1 MNKNSNTYQILYAA
15 VMVLLVGSLLALIYM
30 ALKPKQN
37 ENIANDTRKQIL
49 SALHIAAPDDSQ
61 VKETYE
67 KYIIQDLLV
76 DPEGNIVDSAQNV
89 AFDVDM
95 KKNVKLAERQ
105 LPVMKC
111 KMDDGSVKYVLPV
124 YGAGLWGPIWGY
136 VAVNDDGNTIYGA
149 NFSHE
154 GETPGLGARIAD
166 KDFQDEFV
174 DKHLFQEGEFKGVN
188 VTFKK
193 DLPKTVTDVLMDQA
207 VAKVKAMNPEYIDD
221 GNGGKVLAFKGADG
235 AIMRNPE
242 TSLKPYTANELIIK
256 ELSAMGVLETGR
268 QQTGTGTKEVPPT
281 YSGANTDISGAKTQ
295 NEATEIITRSL
306 LAQGITIA
314 SKEFEQKK
322 NEIWT
327 ANQEF
332 LKKLPIA

>member
-1 MNKNSNTYQILYAA
+1 MNKNSNIYQILYAA
-15 VMVLLVGSLLALIYM
+15 VMVLLVGTVLAFIYM

-49 SALHIAAPDDSQ
+49 SALHIAAPSDAQ

-76 DPEGNIVDSAQNV
+76 DAQGNITDSAQNV

-111 KMDDGSVKYVLPV
+111 KLDDGSIKYVLPV

-136 VAVNDDGNTIYGA
+136 IAVNDDGNTIYGA

-166 KDFQDEFV
+166 QDFQDEFV
-174 DKHLFQEGEFKGVN
+174 DKHLFLDGKYKGVVVLKKGQKS
-188 VTFKK
+188 VT
-193 DLPKTVTDVLMDQA
+193 
-207 VAKVKAMNPEYIDD
+207 
-221 GNGGKVLAFKGADG
+221 GAEQVDALTG
-235 AIMRNPE
+235 ATI
-242 TSLKPYTANELIIK
+242 TSLGV
-256 ELSAMGVLETGR
+256 SAMLEDCLA
-268 QQTGTGTKEVPPT
+268 P
-281 YSGANTDISGAKTQ
+281 Y
-295 NEATEIITRSL
+295 EA
-306 LAQGITIA
+306 
-314 SKEFEQKK
+314 
-322 NEIWT
+322 
-327 ANQEF
+327 F
-332 LKKLPIA
+332 LKKMQDSTAPAVNESENNDNQPE

>member
-76 DPEGNIVDSAQNV
+76 DLDGNVVDSAKNV
-89 AFDVDM
+89 AFEVDM

-111 KMDDGSVKYVLPV
+111 KMDDGSIKYVLPM

-136 VAVNDDGNTIYGA
+136 VAVNDDGNAIYGA

-166 KDFQDEFV
+166 KEFQDEFV
-174 DKHLFQEGEFKGVN
+174 DKHLFQEGEFKGVVVLKKGQKS
-188 VTFKK
+188 VTGAEQVDALTGATITSLGVSAMLEDCLTPYKGFLMK
-193 DLPKTVTDVLMDQA
+193 LQNTVPA
-207 VAKVKAMNPEYIDD
+207 VA
-221 GNGGKVLAFKGADG
+221 
-235 AIMRNPE
+235 PE
-242 TSLKPYTANELIIK
+242 T
-256 ELSAMGVLETGR
+256 
-268 QQTGTGTKEVPPT
+268 
-281 YSGANTDISGAKTQ
+281 
-295 NEATEIITRSL
+295 EI
-306 LAQGITIA
+306 
-314 SKEFEQKK
+314 
-322 NEIWT
+322 NN
-327 ANQEF
+327 NQPE
-332 LKKLPIA
+332 

>member
-15 VMVLLVGSLLALIYM
+15 VMVLLVGSVLALIYM
-30 ALKPKQN
+30 ALKPKQD

-49 SALHIAAPDDSQ
+49 SALHIAAPQESP

-76 DPEGNIVDSAQNV
+76 DVQGNVVDSARNV

-111 KMDDGSVKYVLPV
+111 KMDDGSIKYVLPV

-136 VAVNDDGNTIYGA
+136 IAMNDDGNSIYGA

-166 KDFQDEFV
+166 KEFKNKFQ
-174 DKHLFQEGEFKGVN
+174 DKHLFLDGEYKGV
-188 VTFKK
+188 VVLKK
-193 DLPKTVTDVLMDQA
+193 GQKSTTGAEQ
-207 VAKVKAMNPEYIDD
+207 IDALTGATITSRGVSD
-221 GNGGKVLAFKGADG
+221 MLADCLA
-235 AIMRNPE
+235 
-242 TSLKPYTANELIIK
+242 PY
-256 ELSAMGVLETGR
+256 
-268 QQTGTGTKEVPPT
+268 
-281 YSGANTDISGAKTQ
+281 
-295 NEATEIITRSL
+295 EA
-306 LAQGITIA
+306 
-314 SKEFEQKK
+314 
-322 NEIWT
+322 
-327 ANQEF
+327 F
-332 LKKLPIA
+332 LKKLQTKPQVEVPGEITNKLVKPE

>member
-49 SALHIAAPDDSQ
+49 SALHIAAPDDSK

-76 DPEGNIVDSAQNV
+76 DRDGNVVDSAQNV

-95 KKNVKLAERQ
+95 KKNVKLADRQ

-111 KMDDGSVKYVLPV
+111 KMDDGSIKYVLPM

-174 DKHLFQEGEFKGVN
+174 DKHLFQEGEYKGV
-188 VTFKK
+188 VVLKK
-193 DLPKTVTDVLMDQA
+193 GLKSTT
-207 VAKVKAMNPEYIDD
+207 
-221 GNGGKVLAFKGADG
+221 GAEVVDALTG
-235 AIMRNPE
+235 ATI
-242 TSLKPYTANELIIK
+242 TSLGV
-256 ELSAMGVLETGR
+256 SAMLEDCLTPYKGFLMKL
-268 QQTGTGTKEVPPT
+268 QNTAPAAVP
-281 YSGANTDISGAKTQ
+281 
-295 NEATEIITRSL
+295 E
-306 LAQGITIA
+306 
-314 SKEFEQKK
+314 
-322 NEIWT
+322 NEINN
-327 ANQEF
+327 NQPE
-332 LKKLPIA
+332 

>member
-49 SALHIAAPDDSQ
+49 SALHIGAPDDSK

-76 DPEGNIVDSAQNV
+76 DSEGNIIDSTKNV

-95 KKNVKLAERQ
+95 KKNVKLAERK

-111 KMDDGSVKYVLPV
+111 RMDDGSVKYVLPM

-136 VAVNDDGNTIYGA
+136 VAMNDDGTTIYGA

-166 KDFQDEFV
+166 QDFQDKFV
-174 DKHLFQEGEFKGVN
+174 DKHLFVDGQFKGV
-188 VTFKK
+188 VVLKK
-193 DLPKTVTDVLMDQA
+193 GQKSTT
-207 VAKVKAMNPEYIDD
+207 
-221 GNGGKVLAFKGADG
+221 GAEVVDALTG
-235 AIMRNPE
+235 ATI
-242 TSLKPYTANELIIK
+242 TSLGV
-256 ELSAMGVLETGR
+256 SAMLEDCLTPYEAFL
-268 QQTGTGTKEVPPT
+268 QKLQ
-281 YSGANTDISGAKTQ
+281 GANSAPSAEAPVVETIE
-295 NEATEIITRSL
+295 NET
-306 LAQGITIA
+306 
-314 SKEFEQKK
+314 
-322 NEIWT
+322 ND
-327 ANQEF
+327 NQPE
-332 LKKLPIA
+332 

>member
-15 VMVLLVGSLLALIYM
+15 VMVLIVGTVLAFIYM

-37 ENIANDTRKQIL
+37 ENIANDTRKQIM
-49 SALHIAAPDDSQ
+49 SALHIATPSDDQ

-76 DPEGNIVDSAQNV
+76 DMEGNIVDSAQNV

-111 KMDDGSVKYVLPV
+111 RLDDGSIKYVLPV

-136 VAVNDDGNTIYGA
+136 IALNDDGNTIYGA

-166 KDFQDEFV
+166 QDFQDKFV
-174 DKHLFQEGEFKGVN
+174 DKHLFKEGEYKGV
-188 VTFKK
+188 V
-193 DLPKTVTDVLMDQA
+193 VLKRGQKSTTGA
-207 VAKVKAMNPEYIDD
+207 EQIDALTGATITSRGVSD
-221 GNGGKVLAFKGADG
+221 MLADCLAPYEAFLKRLQGN
-235 AIMRNPE
+235 
-242 TSLKPYTANELIIK
+242 
-256 ELSAMGVLETGR
+256 
-268 QQTGTGTKEVPPT
+268 
-281 YSGANTDISGAKTQ
+281 
-295 NEATEIITRSL
+295 NEAP
-306 LAQGITIA
+306 AA
-314 SKEFEQKK
+314 V
-322 NEIWT
+322 NNV
-327 ANQEF
+327 NQPE
-332 LKKLPIA
+332 